1 MKIKIF
7 ILILFI
13 LFLSAHFSAYTIPA
27 SADDTCIEVFCGSAV
42 KPAIEEIAVK
52 FKEDTGIAVNL
63 HIGSSGVMLSELK
76 LARRGDIYIPGS
88 NDFLSKAERDGVVEK
103 GKFKIITYLIPSIV
117 VPALNPQKVESLEDL
132 ARPGIK
138 VLIGNPESVCLGVYA
153 LEIMKE
159 NELYEKVKPNIITYA
174 ESCEKVASVVAM
186 GNIDAAIGW
195 SVFEKWNP
203 EKIKS
208 IPLKP
213 EDIKRLA
220 FVPAALTTFT
230 EKKNSALKFINFLSN
245 DKSLNILRKMGYS
258 PTLEEAKEIAPDAA
272 IGGEYK
278 VGNY

>member
-1 MKIKIF
+1 MKIRISILIF
-7 ILILFI
+7 IVLCSLVPFQY
-13 LFLSAHFSAYTIPA
+13 S
-27 SADDTCIEVFCGSAV
+27 SADSYIEVFCGSAV
-42 KPAIEEIAVK
+42 RPAIEEIAAR

-88 NDFLSKAERDGVVEK
+88 NDFLLKAERDGIVEN
-103 GKFKIITYLIPSIV
+103 GKFKVVTYLIPSIV
-117 VPALNPQKVESLEDL
+117 VPTLNPQKVENLKDL
-132 ARPGIK
+132 ARPRIK

-153 LEIMKE
+153 VEILKE
-159 NELYEKVKPNIITYA
+159 NGIYEKVKPNIITYA
-174 ESCEKVASVVAM
+174 ESCEKVASVIAM
-186 GNIDAAIGW
+186 GNVDAAIGW

-213 EDIKRLA
+213 GEIKRLA

-245 DKSLNILRKMGYS
+245 EQSLNILRKWGFS
-258 PTLEEAKEIAPDAA
+258 PTLEEIKAIAPAA
-272 IGGEYK
+272 NIGGEYE
-278 VGNY
+278 VGDY